1 MSATKESV
9 KEVVEELIDFKN
21 WVTGQMDEYERTGKK
36 YYYPD
41 PENIIGELDARI
53 DKLNDQLIMEEIAK

>member
-1 MSATKESV
+1 MSAT

-21 WVTGQMDEYERTGKK
+21 WVTSQMDEYERTGKK

-41 PENIIGELDARI
+41 PDNIIGELDRRI
-53 DKLNDQLIMEEIAK
+53 DTYNDKLILGED

>member
-1 MSATKESV
+1 MSAI
-9 KEVVEELIDFKN
+9 KEVVDELIDFKN

-41 PENIIGELDARI
+41 PDNIVGELDRRI
-53 DKLNDQLIMEEIAK
+53 DALTDKLLMGEEE

>member
-1 MSATKESV
+1 MSAT

-21 WVTGQMDEYERTGKK
+21 WVTNQMDEYERTGKK

-41 PENIIGELDARI
+41 PDNIIGELDRRI
-53 DKLNDQLIMEEIAK
+53 DAYNDKLILGE